1 MGEIVYTVHA
11 CIKPEIDS
19 LGIGS
24 VWKCDCGKLFELVYY
39 PAVTYYH
46 SDSIP
51 SFISWTP
58 LAPRWFDEATQ
69 TPVPREKRES
79 FIYTPR
85 QTRWQKFRN
94 KLGEN

>member
-1 MGEIVYTVHA
+1 MGIVYKVHL
-11 CIKPEIDS
+11 CDIPEING

-51 SFISWTP
+51 SSIGWTP

-69 TPVPREKRES
+69 TPVPSAKRIN
-79 FIYTPR
+79 FTYTPR
-85 QTRWQKFRN
+85 QTKWEKLRS
-94 KLGEN
+94 KLGRK